1 MSGCSPTCQP
11 KIPSST
17 PGAPGKNAYTFLA
30 ASFTMPA
37 AGNFVT
43 VTVSNAGQ
51 FGNRWAVVGQIVFVE
66 NAGHFQVEE
75 VIGTNQLQI
84 TNIDYAGNATGG
96 STIASGGY
104 ISPAGLRG
112 IQGPAGA
119 NGTAGTARLY
129 KLLTTQT
136 SATVF
141 SDATL
146 ASYLMPADTLVNDG
160 DSIVIEAWMVQ
171 SGSIDNGQPSRK
183 ITFAGQSATIF
194 GGIQEPRIALQSSN
208 SALLRVEIIKT
219 SVNTATSRVI
229 VDTNI
234 TLPSVKYSV
243 ALTGLN
249 FTISNAINLSVFQIV
264 ASGTQLRSLTID
276 KIASI

>member
-17 PGAPGKNAYTFLA
+17 PGAPGKNAYTFLT

-75 VIGTNQLQI
+75 VIGTNQLKI

-112 IQGPAGA
+112 IQGIAGT

-129 KLLTTQT
+129 ELLTDQT
-136 SATVF
+136 TPTLFSWTALATY
-141 SDATL
+141 SL
-146 ASYLMPADTLVNDG
+146 PSNTLVNNG
-160 DSIVIEAWMVQ
+160 DSIVINATMRQ
-171 SGSIDNGQPSRK
+171 FGSTSLDSSRR
-183 ITFAGQSATIF
+183 IFFAGTSVTID
-194 GGIQEPRIALQSSN
+194 GGFEPRTIGNSSYSLQS
-208 SALLRVEIIKT
+208 RVEIIKKSATEALIRNYHDT
-219 SVNTATSRVI
+219 SIISSQYVCYETALS
-229 VDTNI
+229 
-234 TLPSVKYSV
+234 
-243 ALTGLN
+243 GLD
-249 FTISNAINLSVFQIV
+249 FTIANNIIFSTFQST
-264 ASGTQLRSLTID
+264 ANCFTLKSLTID
-276 KIASI
+276 KITS